1 MTQQLIDNL
10 KEIVGEEFVK
20 ENENMAKHCTF
31 KCGGNAALYV
41 IPGSIDEL
49 VDTVK
54 ACRAENAPYM
64 VIGNGSNILV
74 RDEGYDGI
82 IIDTRSFIYLLP
94 LLLTLSAKLL
104 HS

>member
-1 MTQQLIDNL
+1 MTQQLIDRL

-31 KCGGNAALYV
+31 KCGEAWPYV

-54 ACRAENAPYM
+54 ACRAKM
-64 VIGNGSNILV
+64 HHIWL
-74 RDEGYDGI
+74 
-82 IIDTRSFIYLLP
+82 
-94 LLLTLSAKLL
+94 
-104 HS
+104 